1 MGGYLG
7 NIPAEKYSALTRQSF
22 TSPTGTSYTLNTSVS
37 SSNDLGLYV
46 NNIRQDPA
54 TYTANGTALTLTE
67 ALVSGDTMYC
77 MYIGRATHTVNPAS
91 GSVGKNELSGNFKG
105 LGSDSIIKT
114 NAKTINE
121 NITFA
126 GTENGMSAG
135 PVTIANGVDVV
146 ITDGSA
152 WSIV

>member
-1 MGGYLG
+1 
-7 NIPAEKYSALTRQSF
+7 
-22 TSPTGTSYTLNTSVS
+22 
-37 SSNDLGLYV
+37 
-46 NNIRQDPA
+46 
-54 TYTANGTALTLTE
+54 
-67 ALVSGDTMYC
+67 MYC
-77 MYIGRATHTVNPAS
+77 MYIGRATHTVNPGA
-91 GSVGKNELSGNFKG
+91 GSVGKNELTGNFKG